1 METVDNGS
9 GYKLSI
15 EQRLTRLETIVDEI
29 KNNHLVHIE
38 AKIDRVTWF
47 ILVTLVG
54 VVVSFVK

>member
-1 METVDNGS
+1 METVDNGN

-15 EQRLTRLETIVDEI
+15 EQRLTKLETIVDEI